1 MKKKIKEYI
10 DALCDE
16 YGMDDN
22 KQAKKMLVNDFGFV
36 LSNEQK
42 EQIRSCKNNF
52 KIDRLAR
59 DIIFKKLK

>member
-1 MKKKIKEYI
+1 MIIDRDLMNASQYAEFKI
-10 DALCDE
+10 
-16 YGMDDN
+16 
-22 KQAKKMLVNDFGFV
+22 KMLVNDFGFV

>member
-1 MKKKIKEYI
+1 MNASQYAEFKI
-10 DALCDE
+10 
-16 YGMDDN
+16 
-22 KQAKKMLVNDFGFV
+22 KMLVNDFGFV